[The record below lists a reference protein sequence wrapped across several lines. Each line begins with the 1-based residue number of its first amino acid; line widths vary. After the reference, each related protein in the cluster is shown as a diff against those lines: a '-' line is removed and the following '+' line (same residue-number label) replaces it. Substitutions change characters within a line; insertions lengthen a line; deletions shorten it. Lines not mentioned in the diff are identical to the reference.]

1 MNFQSNVIS
10 AFRSAGSQTKA
21 TFGKLANGGF
31 STFVKILIL
40 VITFYVICIAATNIA
55 AYAYILRRPGNDSEI
70 SDTWCV
76 TLIVMNVIMLLASLA
91 IHIITIVSF
100 FRKGGDKI
108 AAVVDQGKME
118 AADQVIK
125 MAAQVAADNTAKMA
139 EQNAIENG
147 EGTDVAKITRDITYK
162 KELIKNIQDFQNK
175 IMGGGQQ
182 NMDMNMNMGMNQSSM
197 PDIDPAQAYYTLQ
210 RLGLQLQVPSDYM
223 M

>member
-40 VITFYVICIAATNIA
+40 VVTFYIICISATNIA

-76 TLIVMNVIMLLASLA
+76 ALIVMNVIMLLASLA

-100 FRKGGDKI
+100 FRKGGDKV
-108 AAVVDQGKME
+108 AAVVDQAKME
-118 AADQVIK
+118 GADQAIK
-125 MAAQVAADNTAKMA
+125 MAAQVAADNSAKMA
-139 EQNAIENG
+139 EQNAIQNG
-147 EGTDVAKITRDITYK
+147 ESAEVAKITRDITYK
-162 KELIKNIQDFQNK
+162 KDLIKNIQDFQNK
-175 IMGGGQQ
+175 IMGGQPGMQG
-182 NMDMNMNMGMNQSSM
+182 MDMGAMA
-197 PDIDPAQAYYTLQ
+197 PEIDPAQAYYTLQ
-210 RLGLQLQVPSDYM
+210 RLGLQLQVPQDYM

>member
-40 VITFYVICIAATNIA
+40 VVTFYIICISATNIA
-55 AYAYILRRPGNDSEI
+55 AYAYILRRPGNDSDV

-76 TLIVMNVIMLLASLA
+76 ALIVLNVIMLLSSLA

-100 FRKGGDKI
+100 FRKGGDKV
-108 AAVVDQGKME
+108 AAVVDQAKME
-118 AADQVIK
+118 GADEAIK
-125 MAAQVAADNTAKMA
+125 MAAQVVADNSAKMA
-139 EQNAIENG
+139 EQNAIQNG
-147 EGTDVAKITRDITYK
+147 ESTEVAKITRDVTYK

-175 IMGGGQQ
+175 IMGGQPGMQG
-182 NMDMNMNMGMNQSSM
+182 MDMGGMA
-197 PDIDPAQAYYTLQ
+197 PEIDPAQAYYTLQ
-210 RLGLQLQVPSDYM
+210 RLGLQLQVPQDYM